1 MDIKDFHDGLL
12 SLSLMLFLFSIT
24 LLIGSIVL
32 KPYIGIQ
39 SQERDIIV
47 ILSSINIL
55 LSLYYLWNVLNLHK
69 KYRLE
74 PKNIV
79 KFVKSIGIVTLI
91 YIPHVFVFA
100 SLFLRNLNYLE
111 ILMISLIILTEIL
124 LIGLVL
130 KQVYDL
136 IFLEESRRNAQIE
149 KDRKKYFEKNN
160 IP

>member
-74 PKNIV
+74 SKNII

-136 IFLEESRRNAQIE
+136 IFLEQSRRNAQIE

-160 IP
+160 IT

>member
-1 MDIKDFHDGLL
+1 M
-12 SLSLMLFLFSIT
+12 
-24 LLIGSIVL
+24 IGSIVL

-74 PKNIV
+74 SKNII

-136 IFLEESRRNAQIE
+136 IFLEQSRRNAQIE

-160 IP
+160 IT